1 MTPEQEAVA
10 TLADEIVARAE
21 AGISP
26 QRLIA
31 DGEMLPFIR
40 AYVLLRDTLAMMAR
54 HSADQHARTTDYMDI

>member
-10 TLADEIVARAE
+10 VLADEIVARAE

-31 DGEMLPFIR
+31 DSEMIPFIR
-40 AYVLLRDTLAMMAR
+40 AYVLLRGTLAMLAQ